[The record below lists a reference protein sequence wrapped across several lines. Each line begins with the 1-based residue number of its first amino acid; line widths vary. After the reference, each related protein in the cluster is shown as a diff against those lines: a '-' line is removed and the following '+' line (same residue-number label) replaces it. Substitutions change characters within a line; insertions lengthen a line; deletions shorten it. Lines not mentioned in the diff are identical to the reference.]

1 MKYIFTL
8 LFLLIFSSNVN
19 AEECSLTIDYFGY
32 GDGASEW
39 RIGDTSNATGTLVK
53 HSTIHPSRGEI
64 VQRGIILDTPMCM
77 YDVLRDQ
84 PHKPAYRKDSAY
96 THFIVPEFYDEEVCG
111 GKIEKF
117 YKDGTQVEIS
127 VVDIWVGNAN
137 YATSFA
143 LIIDDIRFS
152 SNEWLC
158 SK

>member
-96 THFIVPEFYDEEVCG
+96 THFIIPQLYDEEVCS
-111 GKIEKF
+111 GKIEKY
-117 YKDGTQVEIS
+117 YKDNMKIEIS
-127 VVDIWVGNAN
+127 VIEIWLGNSN

-143 LIIDDIRFS
+143 LIVDNIRMP
-152 SNEWLC
+152 NEDWLC
-158 SK
+158 NE

>member
-19 AEECSLTIDYFGY
+19 AEKCTLKIDYFGY

-39 RIGDTSNATGTLVK
+39 RIGDTNKATGRLIK
-53 HSTIHPSRGEI
+53 HTTNHSSKGEI

-77 YDVLRDQ
+77 YDVLNNQ
-84 PHKPAYRKDSAY
+84 PHKPSFRKDSAY